1 MKKFFKFIF
10 FGIVGFIGLIIA
22 AGILITVMGGDSP
35 EVADTSTEDVAAA
48 DTAESTESEADTT
61 EENTESA
68 EAEQTIGIGE
78 TLTLDD
84 MEFTVNE
91 WYQADSVGD
100 DIIGSTANDTYLI
113 LDVTVKNNKNE
124 AVMMMDDFFPIKSG
138 EATYQPDLTASTYA
152 NQAISPDNMGF
163 MMEEIN
169 PGSTRDALI
178 VYDVSQDVVDAT
190 DKVLNVQTGMLGT
203 KVGSINLQ

>member
-10 FGIVGFIGLIIA
+10 FGIVGCIGLIIA

-48 DTAESTESEADTT
+48 DTEESTESEADTT
-61 EENTESA
+61 EESTES

-91 WYQADSVGD
+91 WYQADSVGG

-113 LDVTVKNNKNE
+113 IDVTVKNNKNE
-124 AVMMMDDFFPIKSG
+124 AVMMMDDFFPVKSG
-138 EATYQPDLTASTYA
+138 DATYQPDLPASTCA

-169 PGSTRDALI
+169 AGSTRDALI

>member
-48 DTAESTESEADTT
+48 DTEESTEES
-61 EENTESA
+61 TESA